1 MPNDNGWGVIRW
13 SSGTQ
18 SKGRIDMNAPMV
30 RMAMRQLR
38 ERLWTWFIWHLPRSV
53 IYRSAIRLIAAATT
67 GEYSD
72 VSVPELTA
80 MDAVRAW
87 ET

>member
-1 MPNDNGWGVIRW
+1 
-13 SSGTQ
+13 
-18 SKGRIDMNAPMV
+18 
-30 RMAMRQLR
+30 MRQLR
-38 ERLWTWFIWHLPRSV
+38 ERLWGWFIWHLPRSV

-72 VSVPELTA
+72 TPVPELSA
-80 MDAVRAW
+80 MDAVKAW